1 MLGALKQKRNNWTKL
16 SPQRHTGKL
25 RPHEHTSYL
34 PLGILLMFVGLS
46 LGAATSYA
54 ADPPGRPGPAA
65 GSIGIS
71 GTMPGK
77 PPSIGAKITSPTT
90 GQRFSTT
97 PVTIKGTCL
106 KNTLVE
112 IFKNDIFAGSTL
124 CSEQGTF
131 TIDID
136 LLIGKNDIVARTYD
150 DLNQPGP
157 DSNIVTIYYD
167 GLPAQADPIQSLDFG
182 GPQLLINTDAV
193 FRGVFPD
200 KEMTMPIDIIGG
212 TAPYAINIQ
221 WGDLTNKVVSRQD
234 NQTFNV
240 SHVYKKAGTYQISI
254 QGSDSQGRVAFI
266 TVAAIVNGQPPVEA
280 TAATTTSPTNRL
292 LLLWP
297 LYTSAVAVL
306 ISFWLGERR
315 ERSVLMHRGLL
326 LRAQPIPI
334 KKAEPRKLG

>member
-1 MLGALKQKRNNWTKL
+1 ML
-16 SPQRHTGKL
+16 
-25 RPHEHTSYL
+25 
-34 PLGILLMFVGLS
+34 FVGLS
-46 LGAATSYA
+46 LTAATATA
-54 ADPPGRPGPAA
+54 AETWTRPEPAG

-77 PPSIGAKITSPTT
+77 PPSIGAKITSPTS
-90 GQRFSTT
+90 GQRFTT
-97 PVTIKGTCL
+97 SPIVIKGTCL

-124 CSEQGTF
+124 CTEQGAF
-131 TIDID
+131 SLEID
-136 LLIGKNDIVARTYD
+136 LLIGKNDIVARVYD
-150 DLNQPGP
+150 DLNQAGP
-157 DSNIVTIYYD
+157 DSNLITIFYD
-167 GLPAQADPIQSLDFG
+167 ALPAQADPINSLDFG

-200 KEMTMPIDIIGG
+200 QDMPIPIDVIGG

-221 WGDLTNKVVSRQD
+221 WGDLTNNVVSRPD
-234 NQTFNV
+234 NQSFTT
-240 SHVYKKAGTYQISI
+240 SHTYKKAGTYQIAI

-266 TVAAIVNGQPPVEA
+266 TVAAIVNGQPAVEP

-306 ISFWLGERR
+306 VSFWLGERR
-315 ERSVLMHRGLL
+315 QKAVLAHKGLL
-326 LRAQPIPI
+326 LQPVPI
-334 KKAEPRKLG
+334 RKTEPKKIG